1 MSSQHL
7 EPAPDRLTDV
17 PHEGIDPRFVFDFRS
32 YDEPDDD
39 HQRWSTWLSVEPLCR
54 GPEPRPDW
62 VVTSQ
67 AAVDTDLGVL
77 KTGKEADVFLLERAV
92 PDGPSVVMAAKRYRG
107 QDHRDFHRSS
117 SYTDGRKVRRSRDR
131 RAIEKKTA
139 HRPGGRRRPVGLGG
153 VGVAQ
158 AALDARASRSPTRS
172 RSTGPSCSWSGSLTT
187 ATPHRGWRRPA
198 RARPAGVVLRAGPRR
213 PRGARPARHGARRPL
228 AVQHPRRGRTAGR
241 DRPARRSSTWSGTRP
256 GMDFLLR
263 DCTNVCTVVPR
274 PRTGGRRARAVRRAA
289 HPRALNS
296 RTPGCLGCRGET
308 QPRPGRR
315 GRHPRRP

>member
-107 QDHRDFHRSS
+107 QDHSDFHRSS

-139 HRPGGRRRPVGLGG
+139 HGRAVAAGQWAWAEWESLKRLWTLGVPVPYPVQIDGTELLMEWITHDGDTAPRLAQTRPEPDL
-153 VGVAQ
+153 
-158 AALDARASRSPTRS
+158 LASYYEQVRD
-172 RSTGPSCSWSGSLTT
+172 
-187 ATPHRGWRRPA
+187 
-198 RARPAGVVLRAGPRR
+198 VLAEL
-213 PRGARPARHGARRPL
+213 ARHGMVHGDLSPYNIL
-228 AVQHPRRGRTAGR
+228 AAGER
-241 DRPARRSSTWSGTRP
+241 LVVIDLPQVIDLVGNPA

-263 DCTNVCTVVPR
+263 DCTNVCKWF
-274 PRTGGRRARAVRRAA
+274 RARGLEVDE
-289 HPRALNS
+289 HALF
-296 RTPGCLGCRGET
+296 GELLT
-308 QPRPGRR
+308 
-315 GRHPRRP
+315 HAL